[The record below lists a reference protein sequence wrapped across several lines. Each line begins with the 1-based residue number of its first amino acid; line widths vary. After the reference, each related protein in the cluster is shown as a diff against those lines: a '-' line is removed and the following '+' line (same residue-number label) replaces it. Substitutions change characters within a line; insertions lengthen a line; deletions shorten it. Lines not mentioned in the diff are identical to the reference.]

1 MDTPKVL
8 IIRTSA
14 LGDVVHSLPV
24 LTALRRGLP
33 GARIAWLVEDAYLPL
48 LRHHPDLDETI
59 PVRLRDWRKCPLS
72 PETWRGLR
80 DLMRRLDS
88 FQPDVVLDL
97 MGNHKAGLLA
107 ALTMSDR
114 RIGLAREYRREPS
127 SALWISESVAA
138 EGAHSVDCML
148 SLLQA
153 LDLPRKPVDFGAAKL
168 ARALDL
174 PSPEDEPATGAVVIH
189 PGAGWENKRYPPDHW
204 GRVAEILRDR
214 ARLET
219 RVISTPAE
227 ADLAR
232 QTLEA
237 SSGAAHEIS
246 APDLRTL
253 ATELRGA
260 SLVLAGD
267 TGPVHLAHA
276 LGTAVLCL
284 MGPTDPEKS
293 GPYGKPEY
301 ALWHALPCSFCHR
314 RYAKMQKCM
323 LDLDPE
329 IVADRALSILASKR
343 DSAVENG
350 DRIGG

>member
-1 MDTPKVL
+1 M
-8 IIRTSA
+8 
-14 LGDVVHSLPV
+14 
-24 LTALRRGLP
+24 
-33 GARIAWLVEDAYLPL
+33 
-48 LRHHPDLDETI
+48 
-59 PVRLRDWRKCPLS
+59 RLRAWRKRLLS
-72 PETWRGLR
+72 AATWRELQ
-80 DLMRRLDS
+80 DLLARLDS

-127 SALWISESVAA
+127 SAIWISESVPAT
-138 EGAHSVDCML
+138 GTHSVDRML

-153 LDLPRKPVDFGAAKL
+153 LDLPSQPVDFGAAKL

-174 PSPEDEPATGAVVIH
+174 PSPEEAPASGAVVIH

-204 GRVAEILRDR
+204 GRVAELLRDR
-214 ARLET
+214 AGLET

-227 ADLAR
+227 AELAR
-232 QTLEA
+232 QTVEA
-237 SSGAAHEIS
+237 SSGAAHETS

-276 LGTAVLCL
+276 LGTPVLCL

-314 RYAKMQKCM
+314 RYDKIQKCM

-329 IVADRALSILASKR
+329 TVADRALSILESRRETLA
-343 DSAVENG
+343 
-350 DRIGG
+350 

>member
-33 GARIAWLVEDAYLPL
+33 EAKIAWLVEDAYLPL
-48 LRHHPDLDETI
+48 LRHHPDLDVTI
-59 PVRLRDWRKCPLS
+59 PVRLRAWRKRPLS
-72 PETWRGLR
+72 PATWRELR

-97 MGNHKAGLLA
+97 MGNHKAGLLG

-127 SALWISESVAA
+127 SAIWISESVAA
-138 EGAHSVDCML
+138 EGPHSVDRML

-153 LDLPRKPVDFGAAKL
+153 LDLPRQPVDFGAAKL
-168 ARALDL
+168 ASALDL
-174 PSPEDEPATGAVVIH
+174 PSRKSGDRLLISGPIVIH

-204 GRVAEILRDR
+204 GRVAAILRDR

-232 QTLEA
+232 ETVAA
-237 SSGAAHEIS
+237 SSGAAQETS

-260 SLVLAGD
+260 SLVMAGD

-329 IVADRALSILASKR
+329 MVADRALSILESQRETPA
-343 DSAVENG
+343 
-350 DRIGG
+350 